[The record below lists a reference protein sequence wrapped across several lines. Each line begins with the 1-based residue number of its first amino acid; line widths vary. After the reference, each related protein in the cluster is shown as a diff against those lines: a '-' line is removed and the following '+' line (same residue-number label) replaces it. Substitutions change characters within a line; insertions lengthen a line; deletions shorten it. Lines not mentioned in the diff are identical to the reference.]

1 MILCFRKFF
10 LEGLK
15 QFRLS
20 PGCKDCSTGSCQ
32 AAENCYNLPG
42 GLSGAK
48 YYLGKAAA
56 QVSMVINTGKPKVF
70 IGQYA
75 QLLNRFLNARFTLL
89 NRMQQFLK
97 FCFVN
102 SSGPLSFA
110 FIKRIIPQMHFAD
123 LKEL

>member
-1 MILCFRKFF
+1 
-10 LEGLK
+10 
-15 QFRLS
+15 
-20 PGCKDCSTGSCQ
+20 
-32 AAENCYNLPG
+32 
-42 GLSGAK
+42 
-48 YYLGKAAA
+48 
-56 QVSMVINTGKPKVF
+56 MVINTGKPKVF